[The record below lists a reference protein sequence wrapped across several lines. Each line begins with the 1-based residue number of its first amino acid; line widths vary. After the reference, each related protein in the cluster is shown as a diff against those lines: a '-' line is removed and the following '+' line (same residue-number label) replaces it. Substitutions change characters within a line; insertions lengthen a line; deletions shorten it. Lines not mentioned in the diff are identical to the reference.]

1 MKKILLCF
9 LVSASLIACT
19 NQEIKK
25 ETEDPNMAL
34 FRENAKVIDASF
46 KAFCKKDL
54 KELATYQADSM
65 KVHSAFY
72 GGKDQNKAEFL
83 ENSVLYYK
91 LMNNINAKVTIL
103 PGVDELTLKTD
114 GSVRVYV
121 IWSADAVNNAPK
133 MDLKSYASY
142 KLDKDHKIYDVD
154 EYFDAS
160 GFLKVATADPIK

>member
-1 MKKILLCF
+1 MKKLLLCF

-19 NQEIKK
+19 NQETKT

-72 GGKDQNKAEFL
+72 GGKDLNREEFL
-83 ENSVLYYK
+83 ENSVMYFK
-91 LMNNINAKVTIL
+91 LVNNLNAKINLL

-121 IWSADAVNNAPK
+121 IWTGDFVNNAPK
-133 MDLKSYASY
+133 KELKSYASY